1 MGDNDEI
8 DRLLREVDASLTGA
22 ASAPSSRGQVAPRTS
37 SEVSTSEAAST
48 GVGPLPKAVIA
59 AAVCGG
65 VVFTAT
71 FFLQWL
77 PLIDNPVSSGLGAAL
92 GAFFTALVFGRR
104 SSKP

>member
-1 MGDNDEI
+1 MSNNDDIE
-8 DRLLREVDASLTGA
+8 RLLREVDSSLTGA
-22 ASAPSSRGQVAPRTS
+22 ASASSRGQVAPRTS
-37 SEVSTSEAAST
+37 SSVSTPDAAST

-77 PLIDNPVSSGLGAAL
+77 PLIDNPVSSGLGAAV
-92 GAFFTALVFGRR
+92 GAFCTALVFGRR
-104 SSKP
+104 RSK